1 MNTPPPRRPLL
12 LDGATGTNL
21 LQQGMPPGAC
31 TETWVLDHPRAL
43 QDLQR
48 AYLEAGSDLLLAP
61 TFGANRLRLRQQ
73 GLSLPVIELNERLVA
88 LTREAA
94 GGRCLVAG
102 DISATGEQVEPF
114 GDLPFLEL
122 VDCFAEQA
130 FALKRAGVDLIVCE
144 TMTSLTECRAALLA
158 ARETGLP
165 VYVSVT
171 VDDSGRTPQEA
182 DPMAVLITMQGLG
195 ASAFG
200 INCSDSSQGLEE
212 QFLRLAPQA
221 NIPLLAK
228 PSAGL
233 SPDRVLSPREFARTM
248 ERLLLAGVTI
258 AGGCCQTTPA
268 HIRELRRLLDSFDFS
283 AVQIERDEHEITAA
297 CDAQSFSLEEEFEF
311 SDELR
316 CSLDMSDEILEI
328 EDRGEDVLLVRV
340 HTAEDAHFFAF
351 NAHMARLPVAFV
363 SDSEEA
369 LEMALVLYNGR
380 AIIDSMSDLPRETLE
395 RLAMGYGATVI

>member
-31 TETWVLDHPRAL
+31 TETWVLDHPCAL

-94 GGRCLVAG
+94 GRRCLVAG

-144 TMTSLTECRAALLA
+144 TMTSLTEC
-158 ARETGLP
+158 
-165 VYVSVT
+165 
-171 VDDSGRTPQEA
+171 
-182 DPMAVLITMQGLG
+182 QGLG

-340 HTAEDAHFFAF
+340 HTAEDAHFFAL

-380 AIIDSMSDLPRETLE
+380 AIIDSMSDLPREILE

>member
-21 LQQGMPPGAC
+21 LAQGMPPGVC
-31 TETWVLDHPRAL
+31 TETWILDHPRVL

-73 GLSLPVIELNERLVA
+73 GLSLTVTELNERLVA
-88 LTREAA
+88 LTREAV
-94 GGRCLVAG
+94 GGRCLIAG
-102 DISATGEQVEPF
+102 DISGTGEQVEPF
-114 GDLPFLEL
+114 GDLSFLEL

-130 FALKRAGVDLIVCE
+130 FALKKAGVDLIICE

-158 ARETGLP
+158 ARETRLP

-182 DPMAVLITMQGLG
+182 DPLAVMITLQGLG

-200 INCSDSSQGLEE
+200 INCSGSSQGLEE

-258 AGGCCQTTPA
+258 AGGCCQTTPD

-283 AVQIERDEHEITAA
+283 GVRIERDEYEIIAA
-297 CDAQSFSLEEEFEF
+297 CDAQSFTLEEEFEF
-311 SDELR
+311 PDELR
-316 CSLDMSDEILEI
+316 CSLDMSDEILEV
-328 EDRGEDVLLVRV
+328 EDRGEDALLIWV
-340 HTAEDAHFFAF
+340 HTVEDAHFFSL
-351 NAHMARLPVAFV
+351 NAHMARLPVAFA
-363 SDSEEA
+363 SDNEEA

-395 RLAMGYGATVI
+395 RLANGYGAMVI